1 MSQPLEVYAQFT
13 DDVRANRPVVCE
25 RSSCGVVLQPGDQNR
40 HLVRNQNPNLPDRV
54 VCSACYNWIL
64 GKPDTLVR
72 GDISERAAAV
82 RRQALDAKRKDATPL
97 QRQVTAVPP
106 NYSMPPPPPPASMLP
121 HINVPSSW
129 GAPGHQST
137 SSTTYFQPN
146 GYSAAHA
153 SYGAERQAWA
163 SRAYH
168 HDPAESIGLIL
179 QILHEVPG
187 KLKGTLVLNLSEG
200 KEVPAKITPAGLRG
214 LIIQVMGP
222 RLAEATN
229 GYPFPLAQMPLR
241 EVVRWIDL
249 GQEDQNSP
257 WFYNRY
263 MGKPNHK
270 QKDKTMVYKRPKV
283 SIAIALV
290 FPAPQWEAYIDW
302 DENGNNLDVT
312 DRESNSSEDEESRPR
327 TPPQSRK
334 RGPPAYVSPDRSRL
348 AKVLAVGGQP
358 DVTAGATPLG
368 SEQVEFY
375 AIEPPSLHE
384 LLDPEL
390 QHLSRFTCTP
400 DEASQGFLAIQSNL
414 SIGCGTF
421 KTAHRGWITLHH
433 LRDVGLGTTK
443 NELVVVKRTFRE
455 LSNKS
460 GGQTVYTRYSSPEE
474 HKIIL
479 KEANNLYWAI
489 SIMGFSYS
497 YIYSFDTLDHQDCPP
512 IPDLRFVQAGVAIYY
527 ETPAKNSSKAS
538 IRKTYLLEE
547 YIETNSDSEFVKF
560 VHNGSA
566 VPLLDAD
573 DAWRWIADFL
583 CFTQHIQYWKSGE
596 MVFLSDLQ
604 GSDIL
609 LTDPQIMTSPKIAEG
624 ADLFADGNVGS
635 VFEQFPDQ
643 HVCNQYCVQT
653 PRAVN

>member
-1 MSQPLEVYAQFT
+1 MAKEAMKIEDGTWLTELVQYYNQDSPKVHLLRTNQRGPRTTPLLSHADTYKYALLDGRRVVSKIYAQNYGNPEHHA
-13 DDVRANRPVVCE
+13 DGDVIPSHIVAEWLYESN
-25 RSSCGVVLQPGDQNR
+25 LQT
-40 HLVRNQNPNLPDRV
+40 NPAPICHEDPMALLIGI
-54 VCSACYNWIL
+54 ALKYNF
-64 GKPDTLVR
+64 
-72 GDISERAAAV
+72 
-82 RRQALDAKRKDATPL
+82 
-97 QRQVTAVPP
+97 
-106 NYSMPPPPPPASMLP
+106 YS
-121 HINVPSSW
+121 
-129 GAPGHQST
+129 
-137 SSTTYFQPN
+137 
-146 GYSAAHA
+146 
-153 SYGAERQAWA
+153 
-163 SRAYH
+163 
-168 HDPAESIGLIL
+168 
-179 QILHEVPG
+179 
-187 KLKGTLVLNLSEG
+187 
-200 KEVPAKITPAGLRG
+200 
-214 LIIQVMGP
+214 
-222 RLAEATN
+222 
-229 GYPFPLAQMPLR
+229 R
-241 EVVRWIDL
+241 EVEQRLQVICRGVLLLFIIR
-249 GQEDQNSP
+249 EPSKNSFISII
-257 WFYNRY
+257 FYNFR
-263 MGKPNHK
+263 
-270 QKDKTMVYKRPKV
+270 
-283 SIAIALV
+283 LV
-290 FPAPQWEAYIDW
+290 IVQHLIEPSQ
-302 DENGNNLDVT
+302 LL
-312 DRESNSSEDEESRPR
+312 ESDSSEDEESRPR

-348 AKVLAVGGQP
+348 AKVLAVGGQL
-358 DVTAGATPLG
+358 DVTASATPLG
-368 SEQVEFY
+368 SERVEFY

-421 KTAHRGWITLHH
+421 KNAHRGWITLHH
-433 LRDVGLGTTK
+433 LRDAVLGTTK
-443 NELVVVKRTFRE
+443 SELVVVKRTFRE
-455 LSNKS
+455 LSKKS
-460 GGQTVYTRYSSPEE
+460 GGQTAYTRYSSPEE

-497 YIYSFDTLDHQDCPP
+497 YIYSFDSLHHPDCPP

-538 IRKTYLLEE
+538 IRKTYLLEK

-566 VPLLDAD
+566 APLLDID

-624 ADLFADGNVGS
+624 ADLFADGNVGA

-643 HVCNQYCVQT
+643 HVCNQYCEWFKLPVL
-653 PRAVN
+653 